1 LAAISKEW
9 SFTILMK
16 GSAVGHAINRSFE
29 NKGGDTMEKHPSK
42 RQFQQ
47 DLGQYNMDNVINA
60 PKNYVYR
67 VGYEASSGNPTGNH
81 DEAKKTRELQE

>member
-1 LAAISKEW
+1 
-9 SFTILMK
+9 MN
-16 GSAVGHAINRSFE
+16 GSAVGHAMDGSFE
-29 NKGGDTMEKHPSK
+29 NMGGDTMEKHPSK

-47 DLGQYNMDNVINA
+47 DLDQYNMDNVINA

-81 DEAKKTRELQE
+81 DEAKKTRDLQR